1 VVSRRKQGRR
11 IAVWRKYA
19 ARNDRLVA
27 GQPHT
32 YRIEHPM
39 RTNPGFFRAEGF
51 NTGRFDLRHG
61 A

>member
-1 VVSRRKQGRR
+1 MTSRRKRNQRLR
-11 IAVWRKYA
+11 IWRKYA
-19 ARNDRLVA
+19 IRNDRLVA

-39 RTNPGFFRAEGF
+39 RTNPGFFRAEGW
-51 NTGRFDLRHG
+51 NTDRFDLRHG